1 MTALLIAVRQCST
14 SMTRPNKMTEFM
26 AYPPKIINDE
36 LHALCRRHRVI
47 ALTLDSQKLSIASAT
62 PVNDDL
68 LTTLRFTCGCKIR
81 VEYWPEAKIE
91 QSLNLELFK
100 GAKSEETNRGISSK
114 KEGRLKAIS
123 SNRPRQDT
131 DETLL
136 DNESDIPVI
145 QFITQTLRL
154 AIAKRASDIHFEPYQ
169 HSYRIR
175 LRIDGVLHEI
185 PAPTAELASRIS
197 SCLKVMSKLNI
208 AEKRLP
214 QDGQFTL
221 KLDTTRYSMRI
232 ATLPVQFGE
241 KVVLRILNMQQQ
253 PTLEKLGLTT
263 IAHQQLAR
271 ALSSPQGLILVTGPT
286 GSGKTVTLYCS
297 LAQLNQPQI
306 NICSVEDPI
315 EIPIDGINQTQT
327 NNKIGLD
334 FSGVLRAMLRQD
346 PDVIM
351 LGEIRDNETAEIAV
365 KAALTGHLVLS
376 TLHTNST
383 AETLIRLTQM
393 GIERHLIASSLLL
406 VIAQRL
412 VRKLCLHC
420 RQISPTSIQASS
432 CVSQNPLQHYLAVG
446 CEHCCAGYYGRT
458 GIYEMLNVT
467 PSIQQALLN
476 NVSPPELTRI
486 AQEQEQITLLS
497 ASLALVE
504 NGITSISEIH
514 RVVGLQT
521 QIETIS

>member
-1 MTALLIAVRQCST
+1 MS
-14 SMTRPNKMTEFM
+14 EFM
-26 AYPPKIINDE
+26 ASSPQIISDE
-36 LHALCRRHRVI
+36 LHTLCRRHRTI
-47 ALTLDSQKLSIASAT
+47 ALTLDGQNLSIASSS
-62 PVNDDL
+62 PVDDEL
-68 LTTLRFTCGCKIR
+68 LTALRFTCGRKIR

-91 QSLNLELFK
+91 QSLNLELFEDTKSKESHQDSAVK
-100 GAKSEETNRGISSK
+100 GREPLGAT
-114 KEGRLKAIS
+114 S
-123 SNRPRQDT
+123 SNLSLQNS
-131 DETLL
+131 DEMQL

-169 HSYRIR
+169 HHYRIR
-175 LRIDGVLHEI
+175 LRIDGVLHE
-185 PAPTAELASRIS
+185 APPPIAELASRIS
-197 SCLKVMSKLNI
+197 SCLKVMAKLNI
-208 AEKRLP
+208 AEKRLS
-214 QDGQFTL
+214 QDGQL
-221 KLDTTRYSMRI
+221 ALLLDGVRYSMRI
-232 ATLPVQFGE
+232 ATLPVQYGE
-241 KVVLRILNMQQQ
+241 KVVLRILNTQQK

-263 IAHQQLAR
+263 IAHQQLSR
-271 ALSSPQGLILVTGPT
+271 ALSAPQGLVLVTGPT

-297 LAQLNQPQI
+297 LDQLNQPQI
-306 NICSVEDPI
+306 NICSAEDPI
-315 EIPIDGINQTQT
+315 EIQVDGINQTQT

-334 FSGVLRAMLRQD
+334 FSSVLRAMLRQD

-393 GIERHLIASSLLL
+393 GIERHLIASSLIL

-420 RQISPTSIQASS
+420 RQVSPTLFQAPSG
-432 CVSQNPLQHYLAVG
+432 VRTTPLQHYLAVG

-458 GIYEMLNVT
+458 GIYEMLNIT

-476 NVSPPELTRI
+476 NVSPSELTRM
-486 AQEQEQITLLS
+486 AQDQEQITLLC
-497 ASLALVE
+497 AGLALVE
-504 NGITSISEIH
+504 SGMTSLAEIN
-514 RVVGLQT
+514 RVVGLLAEHEV
-521 QIETIS
+521 IH